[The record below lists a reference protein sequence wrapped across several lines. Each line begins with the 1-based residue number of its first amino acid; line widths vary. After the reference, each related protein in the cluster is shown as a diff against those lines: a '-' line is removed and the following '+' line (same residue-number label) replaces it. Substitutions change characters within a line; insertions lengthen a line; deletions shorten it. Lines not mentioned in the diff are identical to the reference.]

1 MLCPC
6 SGYLWIGGEVL
17 DDEKGFVEGFEE
29 IGKDDFGKRIVGQR
43 RKLKV
48 EFIPGVSFCRTQKV
62 QKCTFCIFRH
72 IEGSDEGDRKG

>member
-1 MLCPC
+1 M
-6 SGYLWIGGEVL
+6 L

-48 EFIPGVSFCRTQKV
+48 ELKFLSDSKSA
-62 QKCTFCIFRH
+62 KMH
-72 IEGSDEGDRKG
+72 ILHF